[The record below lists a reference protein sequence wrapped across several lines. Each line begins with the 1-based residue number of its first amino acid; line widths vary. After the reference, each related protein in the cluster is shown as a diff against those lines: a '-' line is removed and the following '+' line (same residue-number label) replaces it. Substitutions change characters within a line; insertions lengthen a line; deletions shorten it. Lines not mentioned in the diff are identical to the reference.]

1 MGKFR
6 LAMLIIKNI
15 GTIRDFV
22 PEVIELIAAI
32 IAAGRQASEMGITGK
47 PQEWQKL
54 GARMQVIG
62 KEAEDVIKKAPEV
75 AVIAK
80 KIKLAIS

>member
-1 MGKFR
+1 
-6 LAMLIIKNI
+6 
-15 GTIRDFV
+15 
-22 PEVIELIAAI
+22 
-32 IAAGRQASEMGITGK
+32 
-47 PQEWQKL
+47 
-54 GARMQVIG
+54 MQVIG